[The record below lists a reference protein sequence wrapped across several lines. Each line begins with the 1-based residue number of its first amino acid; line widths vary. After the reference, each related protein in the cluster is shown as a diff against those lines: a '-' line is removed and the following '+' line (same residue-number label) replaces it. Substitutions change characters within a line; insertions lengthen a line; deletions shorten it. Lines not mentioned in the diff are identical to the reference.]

1 MAVLCL
7 GLCLAVLPALAQDRQ
22 RPWAELFA
30 AQRNGQERPAQ
41 RQAHDHYTPDP
52 DGSESHERR
61 REHMSPEDRRQLRRD
76 VRDAGR
82 DIYPERMPSP
92 SKRRDSRHR

>member
-1 MAVLCL
+1 LCL